1 MSVVTLGLSKIEVG
15 DIAEDGAMGSTL
27 AQLGFTY
34 QDTCKMVTDDPEETD
49 HYAEEQDDPVVTTI
63 RGGRTRFNFSIMD
76 ADLQVLTQLLGGEI
90 TGTGATEKWVA
101 PAKLPIIEKSVKI
114 TPEQGLQFEIPRM
127 RLVSKFNAEFSK
139 KGIMLIEVAGTVY
152 TPTKTGEGKMSVS
165 KIA

>member
-1 MSVVTLGLSKIEVG
+1 MSIVTLGLSKIEVG
-15 DIAEDGAMGSTL
+15 DIAEDGSMGTTL
-27 AQLGFTY
+27 KSLGFTY
-34 QDTCKMVTDDPEETD
+34 QDTCKMSTDDAEETD
-49 HYAEEQDDPVVTTI
+49 HYAEEQDDPVVTTV
-63 RGGRTRFNFSIMD
+63 RGGRTRFVFSVMD
-76 ADLQVLTQLLGGEI
+76 ADLQVLADLLGGEI
-90 TGTGATEKWVA
+90 TGTGPTEKWEA

-152 TPTKTGEGKMSVS
+152 TPTKTGESKMTAS